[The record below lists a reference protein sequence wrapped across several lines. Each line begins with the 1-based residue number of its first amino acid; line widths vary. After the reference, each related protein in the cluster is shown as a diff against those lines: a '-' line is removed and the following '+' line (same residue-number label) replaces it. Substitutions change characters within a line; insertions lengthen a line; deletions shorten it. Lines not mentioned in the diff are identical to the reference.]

1 MRILL
6 VEDEKNMASFIKRG
20 LEEER
25 YVVDVAPNG
34 EKALFL
40 AETNPYDL
48 IILDVM
54 LPDTTGFSICKDLR
68 SKKIDTFILMLTARD
83 DVQDK
88 VLGLKTGADDY
99 LSKPFDFDE
108 LLARIGALLR
118 RKRLDKNP
126 VLKVG
131 DLELNQL
138 THKVT
143 RAKKEITLTSKEYSL
158 LEYLMLHAGQV
169 VTRTAISEH
178 VWNEDFDSFTNVI
191 DVFINRLRNKV
202 DRDFKKSLFIL
213 CAVPDIYLRNRN
225 EKSFRRK
232 IVIGFLAMVFL
243 SVFTTG
249 LAFFTTRNMQNVFL
263 NTMRHNVASLKAA
276 EELELALISQKGF
289 LSNYFFRQGPCL
301 VGEAGREESEFL

>member
-40 AETNPYDL
+40 AETSPYDL

-68 SKKIDTFILMLTARD
+68 AKKIDSFILMLTARD

-99 LSKPFDFDE
+99 LSKPFDFVE

-126 VLKVG
+126 ILKIA

-138 THKVT
+138 THKVI
-143 RAKKEITLTSKEYSL
+143 RAKKEIVLTSKEYSL
-158 LEYLMLHAGQV
+158 LEYLMLNADRV
-169 VTRTAISEH
+169 VTRTEISEH

-202 DRDFKKSLFIL
+202 DRDFKKKLIHSLRGTGYIL
-213 CAVPDIYLRNRN
+213 KDQR
-225 EKSFRRK
+225 
-232 IVIGFLAMVFL
+232 
-243 SVFTTG
+243 
-249 LAFFTTRNMQNVFL
+249 
-263 NTMRHNVASLKAA
+263 
-276 EELELALISQKGF
+276 
-289 LSNYFFRQGPCL
+289 
-301 VGEAGREESEFL
+301 

>member
-1 MRILL
+1 
-6 VEDEKNMASFIKRG
+6 MASFIKRG

-68 SKKIDTFILMLTARD
+68 TKKNDTFILMVTARD

-126 VLKVG
+126 VLKIG

-191 DVFINRLRNKV
+191 DVFINRVRNKV
-202 DRDFKKSLFIL
+202 DRDFKKKLIHSLRGTGYIL
-213 CAVPDIYLRNRN
+213 
-225 EKSFRRK
+225 K
-232 IVIGFLAMVFL
+232 
-243 SVFTTG
+243 
-249 LAFFTTRNMQNVFL
+249 
-263 NTMRHNVASLKAA
+263 
-276 EELELALISQKGF
+276 
-289 LSNYFFRQGPCL
+289 
-301 VGEAGREESEFL
+301 ES